1 MAHWPYNTSKWARL
15 REAKLAETPLC
26 EICTRRGLIVDA
38 VAVDH
43 FQPVRQGG
51 SPFPALS
58 GLLSLCLSC
67 HNEKTAS
74 FDRPGGQTFR
84 RRFKGFDA
92 EGNPIDP
99 FDDWNRRPGGGQRT
113 GDAGPLTDAQEG
125 RILNYNQAETRG

>member
-1 MAHWPYNTSKWARL
+1 MSRWPYNTSRWQKL

-26 EICTRRGLIVDA
+26 EICTRRGGIEEA

-43 FQPVRQGG
+43 FTPISAGG
-51 SPFPALS
+51 SPFPELS

-74 FDRPGGQTFR
+74 FDKPGGQAFR

-92 EGNPIDP
+92 DGNPVDP
-99 FDDWNRRPGGGQRT
+99 FDAWHRQGEGRSKDEGSAAPDRRPPFMFT
-113 GDAGPLTDAQEG
+113 
-125 RILNYNQAETRG
+125 

>member
-15 REAKLAETPLC
+15 REAKLNDTPLC
-26 EICTRRGLIVDA
+26 EICARRGETEEA

-43 FQPVRQGG
+43 FKPINQGG

-58 GLLSLCLSC
+58 DLLSLCLSC

-74 FDRPGGQTFR
+74 FDKPGGQNFR

-92 EGNPIDP
+92 GGNPIDP
-99 FDDWNRRPGGGQRT
+99 FDAWHRGPSEDNGSAAKDRRSKRT
-113 GDAGPLTDAQEG
+113 H
-125 RILNYNQAETRG
+125 I